1 MKEISTHNPVR
12 RDEHGEY
19 ALHLCCPD
27 CEATG
32 RTLTQEETRQ
42 ALLLFEEQLASWGYA
57 LSDVFE
63 GDTLDTVNMILR
75 GNR

>member
-1 MKEISTHNPVR
+1 MPSTSVVLTVKPLDGHF
-12 RDEHGEY
+12 
-19 ALHLCCPD
+19 
-27 CEATG
+27 
-32 RTLTQEETRQ
+32 TQEETRQ